1 MFSSFG
7 ARSASAYQQIGVQS
21 VVTEASPHQ
30 LINML
35 FDGLLKSLS
44 SARTAMQNR
53 NVEEK
58 IRHISKAQRIIQ
70 EGLILGLDL
79 EKGGELAENLLA
91 LYDYCAVKLTQA
103 NASNNVA
110 FLDEVEHLM
119 GPVAKS
125 WAAIGPDALNSN
137 HNPISV
143 GG

>member
-1 MFSSFG
+1 MFSPFG
-7 ARSASAYQQIGVQS
+7 ARSVSAYQQIGVQS

-35 FDGLLKSLS
+35 FDGLLKSLG
-44 SARTAMQNR
+44 SAKTAMQNR
-53 NVEEK
+53 NVEDK

-110 FLDEVEHLM
+110 LLDEVERLM
-119 GPVAKS
+119 SPVAKS
-125 WAAIGPDALNSN
+125 WAAIGPDAAQTS
-137 HNPISV
+137 PISV

>member
-1 MFSSFG
+1 MFSPFG

-35 FDGLLKSLS
+35 FEGLLKSLR
-44 SARTAMQNR
+44 ATKVAMESH

-58 IRHISKAQRIIQ
+58 IRHITKAQRIIQ

-91 LYDYCAVKLTQA
+91 LYDYCMVKLTQA

-110 FLDEVEHLM
+110 LVEEVTKLIE
-119 GPVAKS
+119 PVAQS
-125 WAAIGPDALNSN
+125 WSAIGPDAAQA
-137 HNPISV
+137 PKAV

>member
-44 SARTAMQNR
+44 SAKTAMQNR

-103 NASNNVA
+103 NASNNMA

-119 GPVAKS
+119 APVAKS
-125 WAAIGPDALNSN
+125 WAAIGHDALNGN

>member
-1 MFSSFG
+1 MFSPFG

-35 FDGLLKSLS
+35 FEGLLKSLRS
-44 SARTAMQNR
+44 TKLAMESR

-58 IRHISKAQRIIQ
+58 IRHITKSQRIIQ

-91 LYDYCAVKLTQA
+91 LYDYCMVKLTQA
-103 NASNNVA
+103 NASNNVV
-110 FLDEVEHLM
+110 LVDEVINLIQ
-119 GPVAKS
+119 PVATS
-125 WAAIGPDALNSN
+125 WAAIGPDAAPASTAA
-137 HNPISV
+137 